1 MRSTAE
7 RETHRWMRTL
17 NPGHNATKC
26 NTRGNDGESMPRDP
40 SLAHVADASLG
51 FGRSV
56 GELRAEFSGA
66 LKESRGQ
73 VVFVKEGQVDHE
85 LCGRLLGQL
94 TGQRHL
100 MWKRRL
106 GGEAG
111 RHFNFAANARDAQSR
126 PGEFV
131 RPCALHVC
139 CRSFTRSLG
148 DV

>member
-1 MRSTAE
+1 MVGQNR
-7 RETHRWMRTL
+7 REVGGGIGRVGKSIEPEGADLAHV
-17 NPGHNATKC
+17 G
-26 NTRGNDGESMPRDP
+26 G
-40 SLAHVADASLG
+40 LAHVADASLG

-66 LKESRGQ
+66 LNESRGQ
-73 VVFVKEGQVDHE
+73 AVFVKKGQVEHE
-85 LCGRLLGQL
+85 LCDILLGQL

-131 RPCALHVC
+131 RPCSLHVS

>member
-1 MRSTAE
+1 MQ
-7 RETHRWMRTL
+7 TL
-17 NPGHNATKC
+17 NPAHNVTKC
-26 NTRGNDGESMPRDP
+26 NTRGNDRESMPRDP

-73 VVFVKEGQVDHE
+73 AVFVKEGQVKHE
-85 LCGRLLGQL
+85 LYDTLLGQL

-111 RHFNFAANARDAQSR
+111 RHFNFAANATDAQSC

-131 RPCALHVC
+131 RQCSLHVS
-139 CRSFTRSLG
+139 CRSFTQSFG
-148 DV
+148 DL

>member
-1 MRSTAE
+1 MQ
-7 RETHRWMRTL
+7 TL
-17 NPGHNATKC
+17 NPAHNVTKR
-26 NTRGNDGESMPRDP
+26 NTQGNDGESMPRDP

-73 VVFVKEGQVDHE
+73 AVFLNEGQVEHE
-85 LCGRLLGQL
+85 LCGTLLGQL

-111 RHFNFAANARDAQSR
+111 RHLNFAANARDAQSC

-131 RPCALHVC
+131 RQ
-139 CRSFTRSLG
+139 
-148 DV
+148 

>member
-1 MRSTAE
+1 MQ
-7 RETHRWMRTL
+7 TL
-17 NPGHNATKC
+17 NPAHNETKR

-51 FGRSV
+51 LGRSV

-73 VVFVKEGQVDHE
+73 AVFVKEGQVEHG
-85 LCGRLLGQL
+85 LCDTLLGQL
-94 TGQRHL
+94 AGQRHL
-100 MWKRRL
+100 MWRRRL

-111 RHFNFAANARDAQSR
+111 RHFNFAANATDAQSC

-131 RPCALHVC
+131 R
-139 CRSFTRSLG
+139 R
-148 DV
+148 